1 MKPGDF
7 VRSKLHLEGLNS
19 TTPLC
24 GLIVKPSYRSNTW
37 GEIDYV
43 WWWVLTEDG
52 ALVEELENRM
62 ELIEHDV
69 RSSEGA
75 M

>member
-7 VRSKLHLEGLNS
+7 VRGFLPLQGLS
-19 TTPLC
+19 TLTPIC
-24 GLIVKPSYRSNTW
+24 GLVIKPSSRSNSW
-37 GEIDYV
+37 GEIDYA

-62 ELIEHDV
+62 EIIDH
-69 RSSEGA
+69 
-75 M
+75 